1 MKSKFFLTILLFIT
15 TVCLFS
21 FINKEKYK
29 SKNIKFFSCGPT
41 SSPAKVGR
49 GGYYASVAW
58 TSSSPNAYFTY
69 YGYSTITGR
78 SFSGKTYSTQVTVDD
93 HNEGG
98 TMTVTAH
105 CTDSTTSGA
114 SRGSWP
120 AN

>member
-1 MKSKFFLTILLFIT
+1 MKSKFLLTILLLIT

-21 FINKEKYK
+21 FINKEKSK
-29 SKNIKFFSCGPT
+29 SKKAKFFSCGPT
-41 SSPAKVGR
+41 SSPVKVGR
-49 GGYYASVAW
+49 GGYYVSVAW
-58 TSSSPNAYFTY
+58 TGPSNAYFTY

-114 SRGSWP
+114 SHGTWT